1 MSAILMRVRSEV
13 RARWRSLAT
22 LAVVLGIAS
31 GVVMAAA
38 AGARRTTTAYPRFLD
53 SFNNIDA
60 GGTITGGFGFAPLD
74 PKKVAAL
81 PDVRNS
87 VIVDGFFFLP
97 RTASGRITPIGQGA
111 GNALGTTRQLRSWAR
126 YKLLDGHDFDPTDPH
141 QILVGYGTSRGSVG
155 GISGV
160 PVRAGDRVVLRF
172 LKRGKSADIFGQ
184 AGGPRGI
191 PSRVLTRPFVAT
203 VTGIIFKPGD
213 VGDNSYGD
221 VYFTPAF
228 DRLYRTHLAISR
240 SMYVRL
246 RHGDADVPTFLHR
259 IASLAPGANVAWGS
273 SIGVSPGIQRS
284 TRPQAVAL
292 LIFAATSPS
301 AICASSS

>member
-1 MSAILMRVRSEV
+1 M
-13 RARWRSLAT
+13 
-22 LAVVLGIAS
+22 
-31 GVVMAAA
+31 
-38 AGARRTTTAYPRFLD
+38 
-53 SFNNIDA
+53 
-60 GGTITGGFGFAPLD
+60 
-74 PKKVAAL
+74 
-81 PDVRNS
+81 
-87 VIVDGFFFLP
+87 
-97 RTASGRITPIGQGA
+97 
-111 GNALGTTRQLRSWAR
+111 
-126 YKLLDGHDFDPTDPH
+126 
-141 QILVGYGTSRGSVG
+141 
-155 GISGV
+155 

-246 RHGDADVPTFLHR
+246 RHGDARLLLARREIQTLALH
-259 IASLAPGANVAWGS
+259 PES
-273 SIGVSPGIQRS
+273 SG
-284 TRPQAVAL
+284 
-292 LIFAATSPS
+292 
-301 AICASSS
+301 